1 MSHVEAFTTGIKI
14 DNFTVSKRMLMRC
27 NCYVTSHLEY
37 FPCPT
42 RGTFPLKLVLNNGE
56 FKIRTLASYSV
67 FSNTTIANQL
77 SAHVK
82 PFLRNLALLQRTC
95 WLNLA
100 YSIVHYRYVF
110 THLPPGLTTQRY
122 SSASNDVCR
131 PRQRAT
137 RQRASRQRTKCKLW
151 VILYISIGKTLAADT
166 MMIFDDSP
174 EGLALQSIA
183 TV

>member
-37 FPCPT
+37 TPCPT
-42 RGTFPLKLVLNNGE
+42 WGTFPLKLVLNIGE
-56 FKIRTLASYSV
+56 FKIRTLASCTV

-100 YSIVHYRYVF
+100 YGIVHYRYVF
-110 THLPPGLTTQRY
+110 TYLPKDIVQLPMM
-122 SSASNDVCR
+122 SADQGNVLQDSVPQDSV
-131 PRQRAT
+131 P
-137 RQRASRQRTKCKLW
+137 S
-151 VILYISIGKTLAADT
+151 DT

-174 EGLALQSIA
+174 EGLAHQSIT